1 MQYLS
6 IKDQLLIERKKNA
19 ALTAEVAKN
28 RADTDYIAMMSDIEL
43 FEESE
48 GAEDV
53 EEI

>member
-1 MQYLS
+1 MV
-6 IKDQLLIERKKNA
+6 IKRRTISPAELAGLEAMRAQTEQNNA
-19 ALTAEVAKN
+19 N
-28 RADTDYIAMMSDIEL
+28 IQYIAMMSDIEL